1 MRARMEKQLE
11 ALKRISLQTIPWTL
25 RNLNPTCNLDGVVR
39 IDFQEYGM
47 GPEHQLRK
55 RAN

>member
-1 MRARMEKQLE
+1 MEKQLE